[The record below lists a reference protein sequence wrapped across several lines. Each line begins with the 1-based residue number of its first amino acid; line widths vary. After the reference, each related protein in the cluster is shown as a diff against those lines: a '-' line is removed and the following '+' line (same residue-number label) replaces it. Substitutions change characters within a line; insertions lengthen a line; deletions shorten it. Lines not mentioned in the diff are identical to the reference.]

1 MELNFS
7 SKEKKVGL
15 FMFFML
21 LLLLATI
28 LMIGRGKDWFRS
40 YIHYYTIFNESYNLE
55 ENAAVKL
62 SKADIGKVRRISLY
76 GERVKVEISVLRE
89 YSSRIRTDSLAV
101 VESPTLIGSE
111 YVSIKP
117 GTAGA
122 APVPENGEI
131 PSKAKKSLDEIMAEF
146 QVEQTARKAVK
157 AIQDLSEIAEIM
169 RDPNGPLFSAL
180 NNTNLILAHIENVTR
195 DIRDGK
201 GSVGGIVR
209 SERLLDDLYR
219 EMERIDRILGRI
231 EAASPEM
238 IENVRAGLQDAR
250 KIISN
255 IEKGS
260 RDVPEVARSAKR
272 GIREAREGV
281 KNIGGVVQSIR
292 NSPFIRPNLPPE
304 PEGDNMDA
312 GLRK

>member
-219 EMERIDRILGRI
+219 EMERVDRILGRI